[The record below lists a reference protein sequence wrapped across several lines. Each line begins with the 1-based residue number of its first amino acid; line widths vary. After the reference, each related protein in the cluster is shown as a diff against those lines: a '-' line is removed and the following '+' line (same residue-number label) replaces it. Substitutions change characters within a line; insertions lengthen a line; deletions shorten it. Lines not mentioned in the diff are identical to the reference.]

1 MARPRSDLPTRFPNY
16 RPLVNS
22 RRSFSSV
29 DRWRTTVSISKI
41 LGTMNRGWPIHEAF
55 DRRSQE
61 IGDDRGT
68 RSVKNHKNRAR
79 KKLYLSFLDITRTL
93 LKIFARHFFDE
104 NSERENCTYKNI
116 FKLLIQN
123 VQKFWQYQSIVSHK
137 ICLAYHKFFLIP
149 KYLEF
154 DKFVASRNFLLRI
167 IGTIF
172 PKRNRTMCF
181 RIVKKKKKNSDPSEV
196 KFSPRSVSR
205 FRAFLLC
212 QGSTRRLS
220 SRGQPVSSRSE
231 NNGRERPRE
240 RYSNSCH
247 GRTRLIFTW
256 TRWKARADPESFP
269 LAVPAAHG

>member
-55 DRRSQE
+55 DRKSQE

-93 LKIFARHFFDE
+93 LKIFARYFFDE
-104 NSERENCTYKNI
+104 NSERENCTYIKIFLNFLFKTFKNSDNI
-116 FKLLIQN
+116 RVSFRIRFVLLITN
-123 VQKFWQYQSIVSHK
+123 
-137 ICLAYHKFFLIP
+137 FFLIP

-181 RIVKKKKKNSDPSEV
+181 RIVKKKKKSDPSEV

>member
-68 RSVKNHKNRAR
+68 RSVKNRKNRAR

-93 LKIFARHFFDE
+93 LKIFARYFFDE
-104 NSERENCTYKNI
+104 NSERENCIYIKNI

-123 VQKFWQYQSIVSHK
+123 VQKSWRYNIRVS
-137 ICLAYHKFFLIP
+137 
-149 KYLEF
+149 
-154 DKFVASRNFLLRI
+154 
-167 IGTIF
+167 
-172 PKRNRTMCF
+172 F
-181 RIVKKKKKNSDPSEV
+181 RI
-196 KFSPRSVSR
+196 R
-205 FRAFLLC
+205 FVLLITNFFRF
-212 QGSTRRLS
+212 Q
-220 SRGQPVSSRSE
+220 
-231 NNGRERPRE
+231 N
-240 RYSNSCH
+240 
-247 GRTRLIFTW
+247 I
-256 TRWKARADPESFP
+256 
-269 LAVPAAHG
+269 

>member
-79 KKLYLSFLDITRTL
+79 KKLYLSFLDIRDVIKDICETFLWWKFWKRKL
-93 LKIFARHFFDE
+93 YL
-104 NSERENCTYKNI
+104 YKNI

-123 VQKFWQYQSIVSHK
+123 VQKSWRYNIRVS
-137 ICLAYHKFFLIP
+137 
-149 KYLEF
+149 
-154 DKFVASRNFLLRI
+154 
-167 IGTIF
+167 
-172 PKRNRTMCF
+172 F
-181 RIVKKKKKNSDPSEV
+181 RI
-196 KFSPRSVSR
+196 R
-205 FRAFLLC
+205 FVLLITNFFWF
-212 QGSTRRLS
+212 Q
-220 SRGQPVSSRSE
+220 
-231 NNGRERPRE
+231 N
-240 RYSNSCH
+240 
-247 GRTRLIFTW
+247 I
-256 TRWKARADPESFP
+256 
-269 LAVPAAHG
+269 

>member
-68 RSVKNHKNRAR
+68 RSVKNRKNRAR

-93 LKIFARHFFDE
+93 LKIFLWWKFW
-104 NSERENCTYKNI
+104 ERKLYLYKNI

-123 VQKFWQYQSIVSHK
+123 VQKSWRYNIRVS
-137 ICLAYHKFFLIP
+137 
-149 KYLEF
+149 
-154 DKFVASRNFLLRI
+154 
-167 IGTIF
+167 
-172 PKRNRTMCF
+172 F
-181 RIVKKKKKNSDPSEV
+181 RI
-196 KFSPRSVSR
+196 R
-205 FRAFLLC
+205 FVLLITNFFWF
-212 QGSTRRLS
+212 Q
-220 SRGQPVSSRSE
+220 
-231 NNGRERPRE
+231 N
-240 RYSNSCH
+240 
-247 GRTRLIFTW
+247 I
-256 TRWKARADPESFP
+256 
-269 LAVPAAHG
+269 